1 MKRQKTTNK
10 LFPKGFTLIEL
21 LVVVLIIGI
30 LAAVALP
37 QYQKA
42 VFKAHMAEAFSNL
55 KTLANAVKV
64 CELAHNGK
72 VSRSDG
78 NPCVEP
84 ENLDIELGQTIEKD
98 HFETDDFVYLVDRD
112 AFSGLDTVATA
123 RGLKYDVC
131 LCLHDDGSMAV
142 SQDTCN
148 GINPPFNVN
157 NVLGIED
164 DECGCC

>member
-1 MKRQKTTNK
+1 MTKSNK
-10 LFPKGFTLIEL
+10 QAFTLIEL

-30 LAAVALP
+30 LAAVAVP

-42 VFKAHMAEAFSNL
+42 VFKAHMTEAMTNL

-84 ENLDIELGQTIEKD
+84 ENLDIELGQTLEKN
-98 HFETDDFVYLVDRD
+98 HFETDDFIYQVDRD
-112 AFSGLDTVATA
+112 NFSSLDTISTA
-123 RGLKYDVC
+123 MGLKYNVC

-142 SQDTCN
+142 SQGNCID

-164 DECGCC
+164 DECSCC